1 MAENELGLVGDTM
14 VVGNEE
20 QEKVLV
26 RNERLVLGEELSDG
40 WFENEEQ
47 P

>member
-1 MAENELGLVGDTM
+1 MVENELGLVGDTM
-14 VVGNEE
+14 VVGNEGR
-20 QEKVLV
+20 EKVLV
-26 RNERLVLGEELSDG
+26 RNERSVLGEEQSDG